1 MDSMTSLLDSTLVE
15 GQQDSE
21 SITTNP
27 NKTLTGKDITFIR

>member
-1 MDSMTSLLDSTLVE
+1 MDSMTPLLGSTLVE
-15 GQQDSE
+15 RQQDSE